1 MEEKESKTMNWLGN
15 LKVTGKII
23 CLIVMAG
30 LSLAAVGWNATSYLR
45 GLQID
50 MNHMYTQNMQAVRYL
65 SECSITVRAM
75 QARIL
80 ENTSLTDQK
89 QLLKNKKNIEDYMSQ
104 YEEKWAAYEA
114 LGLKIDGSDDVNQ
127 HWQEFKESTNQMME
141 LSVNGKQAE
150 AAKLYGTKGIKEII
164 AWDNAMVPMRQIAND
179 EAEKINNLNQDKVSS
194 AVLSMS
200 FITLI
205 AMILMGLFGW
215 MLSKAIKT
223 PLNQMMLA
231 CERLRDGDFRIA
243 ALNSTRNDEFGH
255 MELVVDEM
263 RTSLN
268 KFMVKT
274 AESAEQIASASE
286 ELTASAQQS
295 AQASQ
300 QVAESVTQASAAV
313 SEQQKGVDDSSESVS
328 KVANSVKD
336 LQQEAGR
343 VAGRAKDAFEQAV
356 KGSHAI
362 EQSVA
367 QIKSVEITV
376 GESAE
381 IVDKLGERSHEIGQ
395 IVETISGIAEQTN
408 LLALNAAIE
417 AARAGEQGRGFSVVA
432 DEVRKLAEQSSE
444 AAHQISALIAD
455 IQTDTANAVH
465 SMKSG
470 SDAVAEG
477 AQSVSELRIT
487 FDNIRDYVD
496 EVSKQVGDM
505 AQAIQSVAD
514 DAHAIASHIEE
525 IDAQGTAVSDEMQ
538 NVSAVSEEQSASANE
553 IASASDSLARLAQ
566 DQQNELRKF
575 KF

>member
-1 MEEKESKTMNWLGN
+1 M
-15 LKVTGKII
+15 
-23 CLIVMAG
+23 
-30 LSLAAVGWNATSYLR
+30 
-45 GLQID
+45 
-50 MNHMYTQNMQAVRYL
+50 
-65 SECSITVRAM
+65 
-75 QARIL
+75 
-80 ENTSLTDQK
+80 TDQK

-114 LGLKIDGSDDVNQ
+114 LGLKIDGSDDVKQ

-231 CERLRDGDFRIA
+231 CERLRDGDFRIV

-496 EVSKQVGDM
+496 EVSKQVGGM